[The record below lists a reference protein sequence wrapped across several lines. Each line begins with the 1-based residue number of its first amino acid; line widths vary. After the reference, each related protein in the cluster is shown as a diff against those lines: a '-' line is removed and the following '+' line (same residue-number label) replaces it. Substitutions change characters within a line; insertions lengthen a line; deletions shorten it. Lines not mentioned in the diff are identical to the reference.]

1 MKMERFCNTKMERFC
16 NTKMERFCNT
26 KMVQFYNM
34 KMEQYYHMKVIAT
47 AVSQTCPLSTHP
59 TTKIPFPTKFTLTNQ
74 NAIAGKKTCPL
85 NGNCLAKHIIYSCNV
100 KTSESED
107 GVYSIGLTENSLK
120 DWWYQH
126 SSTFKN
132 QQKANSTE
140 LSKYIWS
147 LKANNITPI
156 QGLRRRGA
164 GGPWPPTFFQVM
176 PLWNLFNF
184 LKLSVKSG

>member
-1 MKMERFCNTKMERFC
+1 MERFYNTKMERFYNMKMERFY
-16 NTKMERFCNT
+16 NTKME
-26 KMVQFYNM
+26 QFYNM
-34 KMEQYYHMKVIAT
+34 KMEHMKVLAT

-59 TTKIPFPTKFTLTNQ
+59 TTKIPFPTKFTLTNP

-85 NGNCLAKHIIYSCNV
+85 NGNCLAKHINYSCNV

-120 DWWYQH
+120 DWGYQH

-156 QGLRRRGA
+156 QGLRRRG
-164 GGPWPPTFFQVM
+164 PPLFFHIM

-184 LKLSVKSG
+184 FKFSVKSG